1 MVNGAYQFHDMMLGA
16 MIKLAGEDATIMIV
30 SDHGFHADHLRPK
43 DLPNEPAGPA
53 DEHRPYGVFAMKGP
67 GVKRDALIYGAS
79 LLDITPTIL
88 SLYGLPTG
96 RDMDGKP
103 LVGAFERT
111 PVLTSIETWETV
123 AGEAGCHPP
132 ETQIDPVDAHEAMR
146 QLVDLGYIDKPDE
159 NREKALEATVKELRY
174 NLARDYFDAR
184 HLPEA
189 ITLFDELWAQHPDEN
204 RFGVKLLE
212 SHLALGQAANAR
224 TTLER
229 LVRQKQHHAAAA
241 REELTRLLAQ
251 WGDRKPD
258 SYTPDERRRIQKL
271 RRQGG
276 VNSAAFSYL
285 NGCVLYVEGKPEQ
298 ALDAFRNAGQVHA
311 HNTPSLYQ
319 RVGDTLLRLEKW
331 TEAEAQF
338 LRILALD
345 PVNAAAHVGLSQC
358 HLNRRRPA
366 RALREAMAAI
376 GLVFHN
382 PFAHYLCGMALR
394 RLRQPRKAQKAFET
408 ALSQNPVFPEAHA
421 ELALVCD
428 ALGAVRKA
436 REHRKLADS
445 ARRRIAEFTEGKPL
459 PQDTDL
465 GVDAELAECA
475 SVGDWRTDADGRL
488 DEDTAVI
495 VSGLPRSGTSMMM
508 QMLAAGGLPLLTDG
522 ERAADE
528 SNPRGYFEYERAK
541 RGALD
546 ASWLDE
552 ARGKAVKIVAPM
564 LLNLPLER
572 GCRVIFLERPLGEL
586 IASQL
591 QMLKRLGREGGRL
604 SERQL
609 SATYRKQVDQLRQAL
624 SGAPADVRVLCVRY
638 AEALADPAVVAA
650 RVNAFLGG
658 GLDEKSMIA
667 AVEPALRNQW
677 TTPPASPA

>member
-1 MVNGAYQFHDMMLGA
+1 MMLGA
-16 MIKLAGEDATIMIV
+16 MIKLAGDDATIIIV

-88 SLYGLPTG
+88 SLYGLPIG
-96 RDMDGKP
+96 RDMDGRP
-103 LVGAFERT
+103 LVAR
-111 PVLTSIETWETV
+111 IRAH
-123 AGEAGCHPP
+123 AGHHQHRDLGDGRRRGRLHPP

-189 ITLFDELWAQHPDEN
+189 ITLFDELWAQHPDES

-224 TTLER
+224 KTLER

-311 HNTPSLYQ
+311 HNTPSLFQ

-331 TEAEAQF
+331 TGSRSAVPADS
-338 LRILALD
+338 RAGSR
-345 PVNAAAHVGLSQC
+345 NAAAHVGLSQC

-465 GVDAELAECA
+465 SVDAELAECA
-475 SVGDWRTDADGRL
+475 SVGDWRTDAPGDSTRTRQSSSPGC
-488 DEDTAVI
+488 
-495 VSGLPRSGTSMMM
+495 P
-508 QMLAAGGLPLLTDG
+508 
-522 ERAADE
+522 
-528 SNPRGYFEYERAK
+528 
-541 RGALD
+541 
-546 ASWLDE
+546 
-552 ARGKAVKIVAPM
+552 ARG
-564 LLNLPLER
+564 
-572 GCRVIFLERPLGEL
+572 
-586 IASQL
+586 
-591 QMLKRLGREGGRL
+591 
-604 SERQL
+604 
-609 SATYRKQVDQLRQAL
+609 LR
-624 SGAPADVRVLCVRY
+624 
-638 AEALADPAVVAA
+638 
-650 RVNAFLGG
+650 
-658 GLDEKSMIA
+658 
-667 AVEPALRNQW
+667 
-677 TTPPASPA
+677 